1 MKNLQNYF
9 FSDNFMKVI
18 YSDLRYKNNN
28 ICSLHYIFI
37 TYISKVISFSF
48 FIIIIFIIIIIKK
61 FLEMKKF
68 RKN

>member
-18 YSDLRYKNNN
+18 YSDLKYKNNN

-37 TYISKVISFSF
+37 TYISKVISF
-48 FIIIIFIIIIIKK
+48 
-61 FLEMKKF
+61 
-68 RKN
+68 